1 MVQFEHVSKTYGGGT
16 KAVDDLNL
24 TVARGEFICL
34 IGPSGSG
41 KTTSLKMVNRLIEP
55 SEGVIYVDGNDVMK
69 QDVVELRRGIGYV
82 IQQIGLFPHMT
93 IGDNIALVTTL
104 KGWPKAR
111 RDERVAE
118 LLEMVELDPGV
129 YADRYPREL
138 SGGQQQRV
146 GVLRALAAE
155 PDLILMDE
163 PFGALDP
170 ITRDSLQ
177 DELKRLHHRLQ
188 KTILFVTH
196 DMDEAL
202 KLADR
207 IVLMKDGRLVQ
218 VGSPDELLRRPA
230 DEFVA
235 SFIGAER
242 RGAATEHVTVG
253 ELSKR
258 RVITAR
264 PSMGLA
270 EAVRRMRTERVDS
283 LVIVDGDDKLLGT
296 VTARAIQEARGRAQT
311 LEELIDAMHP
321 FAEPGASATEALQR
335 MFIDQLDYMPVVDD
349 EGRVVGIITRTSLVD
364 LLSESDWPRTGTPAE
379 ADL

>member
-1 MVQFEHVSKTYGGGT
+1 MVRFEHVSKIYAGGT

-55 SEGVIYVDGNDVMK
+55 SAGVIYVDGNDVMK
-69 QDVVELRRGIGYV
+69 QDVVDLRRGIGYV

-93 IGDNIALVTTL
+93 IGDNIALVATL

-118 LLEMVELDPGV
+118 LLEMVALDPDV

-155 PDLILMDE
+155 PELILMDE

-177 DELKRLHHRLQ
+177 DELKRLHHRLK

-218 VGSPDELLRRPA
+218 VGAPDELLRRPA

-253 ELSKR
+253 ELMTR

-264 PSMGLA
+264 PGMGLA
-270 EAVRRMRTERVDS
+270 EAVRRMRADRVDS

-296 VTARAIQEARGRAQT
+296 VTARAIQEARGRART
-311 LEELIDAMHP
+311 LEELIDATHP

-335 MFIDQLDYMPVVDD
+335 MFIDQLDYMPVVDE

-364 LLSESDWPRTGTPAE
+364 LLSESDWTHTGTPAE